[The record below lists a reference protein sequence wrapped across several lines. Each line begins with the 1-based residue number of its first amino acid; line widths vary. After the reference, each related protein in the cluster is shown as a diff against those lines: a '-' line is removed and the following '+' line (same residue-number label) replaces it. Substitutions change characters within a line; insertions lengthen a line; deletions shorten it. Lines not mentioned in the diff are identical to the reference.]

1 MIRRLRGELVGR
13 GASAVEVVTGDGVG
27 YEVNVPLGL
36 VDRLPPEGAA
46 VELHTVLV
54 VRDDAFE
61 LYGFETA
68 RDRELF
74 QRLRTPS
81 GVGPRLALAILG
93 ALPPGRIVRAIR
105 AKDHRTLQTVSGVG
119 RKTAERIAIDLADK
133 LDDLGDPAGDLPAV
147 VLALGAQLTTSSAGG
162 HRTIGA
168 DDFFVDLLT
177 TALRPDEILSEI
189 TIPAP
194 AQGTGSAYAK
204 FANKASHFAVVG
216 VAASVTVG
224 SDGSC
229 REVRIGVTG
238 AGPKAVRATE
248 AEAALRGS
256 KPDDDAIRS
265 AAERA
270 GSGIDFNEDVHASG
284 EYRAH
289 LTTVY
294 TERAL
299 KAAVSRAG

>member
-1 MIRRLRGELVGR
+1 MTT
-13 GASAVEVVTGDGVG
+13 SAFEYHAPT
-27 YEVNVPLGL
+27 NV
-36 VDRLPPEGAA
+36 AQA
-46 VELHTVLV
+46 VELLAKHGDSAKLLAGGHSLV
-54 VRDDAFE
+54 P
-61 LYGFETA
+61 LMKT
-68 RDRELF
+68 
-74 QRLRTPS
+74 
-81 GVGPRLALAILG
+81 RLARPEVLIDLGKINGMNYVRESDGGLAIG
-93 ALPPGRIVRAIR
+93 AMTTYYQLESSDLVQSRAPALAEAAGVVADPQVRNMGTIGG
-105 AKDHRTLQTVSGVG
+105 S
-119 RKTAERIAIDLADK
+119 LAHA
-133 LDDLGDPAGDLPAV
+133 DPAGDLPAV

-194 AQGTGSAYAK
+194 AQGTGSAYVK

-256 KPDDDAIRS
+256 KLDDDAIRS

>member
-133 LDDLGDPAGDLPAV
+133 LDDLGDPAGDLPAAGGPAAAAV
-147 VLALGAQLTTSSAGG
+147 QALRALGYQRGQSENAVR
-162 HRTIGA
+162 H
-168 DDFFVDLLT
+168 
-177 TALRPDEILSEI
+177 ALDALEGR
-189 TIPAP
+189 
-194 AQGTGSAYAK
+194 K
-204 FANKASHFAVVG
+204 VG
-216 VAASVTVG
+216 V
-224 SDGSC
+224 
-229 REVRIGVTG
+229 EELVR
-238 AGPKAVRATE
+238 
-248 AEAALRGS
+248 
-256 KPDDDAIRS
+256 
-265 AAERA
+265 
-270 GSGIDFNEDVHASG
+270 
-284 EYRAH
+284 
-289 LTTVY
+289 
-294 TERAL
+294 RAL
-299 KAAVSRAG
+299 QHV

>member
-1 MIRRLRGELVGR
+1 MKPAKFDYRDPENLQE
-13 GASAVEVVTGDGVG
+13 A
-27 YEVNVPLGL
+27 LGL
-36 VDRLPPEGAA
+36 LQQYGDEAKVLAGGQSLMPLMNMRLVRPAVILDINRLSELAYISPTAEGGLAIGGLTRQRTVEQSGLVRERNPLLAAA
-46 VELHTVLV
+46 VPYIGHSQIRNRGTI
-54 VRDDAFE
+54 
-61 LYGFETA
+61 GG
-68 RDRELF
+68 
-74 QRLRTPS
+74 S
-81 GVGPRLALAILG
+81 LAHA
-93 ALPPGRIVRAIR
+93 
-105 AKDHRTLQTVSGVG
+105 
-119 RKTAERIAIDLADK
+119 
-133 LDDLGDPAGDLPAV
+133 DPAGDLPAV
-147 VLALGAQLTTSSAGG
+147 VLALSAQLTTSSAGG

-189 TIPAP
+189 TLPAP
-194 AQGTGSAYAK
+194 AQRTGSAYAK

-216 VAASVTVG
+216 VAASVTLD

-229 REVRIGVTG
+229 GEVRIGITG

-270 GSGIDFNEDVHASG
+270 GAGIDFNEDIHASG

-299 KAAVSRAG
+299 KVAVSRAG